1 MTNPT
6 SLDGLRAVIRGM
18 DSVLVAL
25 SGGVDSALVAR
36 VAAEELGD
44 RAVALTAQSPTLPP
58 EEAAIAAEVAAECG
72 MRHLVIDTHELERE
86 GYARNDGSRCYF
98 CKSELFALAEERRV
112 ELGLAALADGT
123 ITDDLGDHRPG
134 LQAARENAV
143 RHPLV
148 EAGLGKQAVRDA
160 ARALGL
166 SVWDKPSF
174 ACIGSRFPTGTRVT
188 RPKVDKV
195 VAVES
200 ELRRHGFRQ
209 FRVRWH
215 ELGDDALARVEL
227 DPSEIERLAAA
238 GVREAVTAVASRA
251 GFRWVTLDLVGYRAP
266 GKR

>member
-1 MTNPT
+1 MTT
-6 SLDGLRAVIRGM
+6 LTALDGLREVIRGM

-36 VAAEELGD
+36 VAAEELGE

-58 EEAAIAAEVAAECG
+58 EEAAIASEVAAECG
-72 MRHLVIDTHELERE
+72 MRHVLIDTHELERE
-86 GYARNDGSRCYF
+86 GYARNDGARCYF
-98 CKSELFALAEERRV
+98 CKTELFALAETRRR
-112 ELGLAALADGT
+112 ELGLAWLADGT
-123 ITDDLGDHRPG
+123 ITDDLGQHRPG
-134 LQAARENAV
+134 LAAARENAV

-148 EAGLGKQAVRDA
+148 EAGLCKQQVRDA

-174 ACIGSRFPTGTRVT
+174 ACIGSRFSKGTRVT
-188 RPKVDKV
+188 LPKVNRV

-215 ELGDDALARVEL
+215 ELGDDALARIEL
-227 DPSEIERLAAA
+227 DPSEIERLASP
-238 GVREAVTAVASRA
+238 GVRDAVSAAATTA
-251 GFRWVTLDLVGYRAP
+251 GFRWVTVDLVGYRSPGAP
-266 GKR
+266 